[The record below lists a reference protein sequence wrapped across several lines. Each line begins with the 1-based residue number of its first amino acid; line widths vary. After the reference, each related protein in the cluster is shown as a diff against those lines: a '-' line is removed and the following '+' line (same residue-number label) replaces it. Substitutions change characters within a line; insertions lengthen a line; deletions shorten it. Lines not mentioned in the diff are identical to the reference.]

1 MDEYQ
6 KTTNTN

>member
-1 MDEYQ
+1 M